1 MLFLMNDVVLSLD
14 AAELAP
20 PATVKR
26 FQALSLDFVSKLG
39 QELFSEAPLLQRVA
53 PERARRLAALIAAKA
68 PDINAA
74 LFVAPAHDCPIEQVA
89 VRYVQISF
97 DVMALLYERQQ
108 QGGLTTL
115 EADRQVW
122 RRLAA

>member
-1 MLFLMNDVVLSLD
+1 MNDVVLSLD

-20 PATVKR
+20 PATARR
-26 FQALSLDFVSKLG
+26 FNALSLEFVGKLG
-39 QELFSEAPLLQRVA
+39 RELFSEAPLLHRTE
-53 PERARRLAALIAAKA
+53 PERARRLAALIAGKA
-68 PDINAA
+68 PEINAA
-74 LFVAPAHDCPIEQVA
+74 LFVAPYQDCPIDQVA
-89 VRYVQISF
+89 IRYVQISF
-97 DVMALLYERQQ
+97 EVMGLLYERQQ